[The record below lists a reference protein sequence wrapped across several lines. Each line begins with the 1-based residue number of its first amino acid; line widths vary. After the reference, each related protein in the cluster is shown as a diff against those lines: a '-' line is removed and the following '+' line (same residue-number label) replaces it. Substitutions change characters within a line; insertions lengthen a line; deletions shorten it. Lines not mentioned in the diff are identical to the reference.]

1 MCVHNFSLAE
11 NPVATRDSNLIDWV
25 FVSWFSH
32 FFVKILLGCCYLNC
46 SKIHF
51 SRSSWATACGI
62 RLLPLSSIRIHI
74 TPLPDPKEHWPIS
87 DTKFRFNFS
96 LLDKDWGEKMNSKDW
111 SSLLKNENGTLGTI
125 SIKRRYLQYF
135 DSSPKTFE
143 ETISS
148 LQKATVKHIWAQ
160 LQSKLN

>member
-1 MCVHNFSLAE
+1 MSVHNFSLTE
-11 NPVATRDSNLIDWV
+11 NPVATRDSNQTDWV

-62 RLLPLSSIRIHI
+62 CLLPLSIHIHI

-111 SSLLKNENGTLGTI
+111 SLLLKKENGTLGTI
-125 SIKRRYLQYF
+125 SIKRRYLQYLILSQ
-135 DSSPKTFE
+135 DILGKNVLLKGSCI
-143 ETISS
+143 TIWSRICSS
-148 LQKATVKHIWAQ
+148 LT
-160 LQSKLN
+160 

>member
-1 MCVHNFSLAE
+1 MCVHNFSLAA
-11 NPVATRDSNLIDWV
+11 NPVAIRDSNLIDWV
-25 FVSWFSH
+25 FASWFSH

-96 LLDKDWGEKMNSKDW
+96 LLDKDWGGKMNSEDW

-125 SIKRRYLQYF
+125 SIKCRYLQYF
-135 DSSPKTFE
+135 DSFPRYFR
-143 ETISS
+143 
-148 LQKATVKHIWAQ
+148 QKCTP
-160 LQSKLN
+160 

>member
-1 MCVHNFSLAE
+1 
-11 NPVATRDSNLIDWV
+11 
-25 FVSWFSH
+25 
-32 FFVKILLGCCYLNC
+32 
-46 SKIHF
+46 
-51 SRSSWATACGI
+51 
-62 RLLPLSSIRIHI
+62 
-74 TPLPDPKEHWPIS
+74 
-87 DTKFRFNFS
+87 
-96 LLDKDWGEKMNSKDW
+96 MNSKDW

>member
-1 MCVHNFSLAE
+1 MCVHNFSLAD

-74 TPLPDPKEHWPIS
+74 TPLPDPKEHWPIR

-135 DSSPKTFE
+135 DFPQDILGKNVLLKGSYIKIWSR
-143 ETISS
+143 ICSS
-148 LQKATVKHIWAQ
+148 LT
-160 LQSKLN
+160 

>member
-1 MCVHNFSLAE
+1 MCVHNFSLAA
-11 NPVATRDSNLIDWV
+11 NPVAIRDSNLIDWV

-74 TPLPDPKEHWPIS
+74 TPVPDPKEHWPIS

-96 LLDKDWGEKMNSKDW
+96 LLDKDWGGKMNSKDW

-135 DSSPKTFE
+135 YSFPRYFR
-143 ETISS
+143 
-148 LQKATVKHIWAQ
+148 QKCTP
-160 LQSKLN
+160 